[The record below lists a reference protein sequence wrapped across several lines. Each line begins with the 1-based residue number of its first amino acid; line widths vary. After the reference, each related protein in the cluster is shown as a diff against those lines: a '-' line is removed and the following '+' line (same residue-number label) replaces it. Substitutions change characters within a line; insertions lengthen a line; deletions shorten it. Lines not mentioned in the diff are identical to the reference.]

1 MPAKNKGVSLPSS
14 RLRFLCSL
22 KNFVITFNTSKMT
35 YPEYQ
40 GALLFR
46 CIFMF
51 PGRNL
56 SMRTSTRKHFDKLVC
71 LIISLSFF
79 VLTPSSLLAD
89 IDAPISTSED
99 YELDLGPQGKAKNR
113 DLYGFGTLLQSED
126 ISAGSWGSW
135 ELTYNVGKLG
145 VDDGGRVFL
154 LFNAVADWGKFQ
166 MDKPQGENFVS
177 ARTSNGVQVSIG
189 KDSRHAGPRPFWGGL
204 VLTVREGNLMAG
216 DKIVITL
223 GDRSGGSPGLRAPTI
238 SPHLP
243 HEFRFMV
250 DPLNAVRPVRV
261 LDSPNVRIIGAE
273 TVRLEALWPS
283 EAAAG
288 EKTWLLV
295 KAKDQW
301 GNPAKSYAGSIQ
313 FDTSSF
319 TNLPET
325 YRFTA
330 ADEGYHR
337 FEDITAPAA
346 GNFILGMRDK
356 NNSELSARTNLMVVK
371 DSPEFQLYCGDL
383 HGQHV
388 RGSTNLQ
395 QYAAYAQ
402 GFAGIDFMSWAVNDF
417 HITKNTWQG
426 IQTTSEKFNA
436 PGRFVVFPGYEWS
449 GTTGR
454 GGDHNVVYFE
464 ENETLYRSAY
474 VEEDLRGYDP
484 AMDRYSVDSLIAS
497 LRTDRVFLMP
507 HIGGRRA
514 NLDFYDP
521 KIMPIIEIYSA
532 HGQFEWFLKDA
543 LTRGLKVGFAASSD
557 DVFGKLGDSIPG
569 SGLFAVRGG
578 LTCIFAENLSRK
590 ALWQAIQARR
600 VYGTTGERMQL
611 RFKSGNHWLGEE
623 IHSQKPVTFS
633 VESSGTAGIERVELF
648 RGTELVHTH
657 NPKPEQAK
665 TRYKLIWRGAASRER
680 GRQTVW
686 QGAIR
691 LSSGTF
697 KNIMPYR
704 LDYPTEEYRQKDA
717 HTITFD
723 TITAGDEDGL
733 VLMIDGLEDT
743 SLSFESVTRARG
755 QFDDDSNGTRSIS
768 FSIPINEITAEDVIY
783 SAGGVD
789 REVVLRKVGSD
800 YPRSIRFDWADKEPP
815 EQTTAYWV
823 RVLQEDGATAWSSPI
838 FVSP

>member
-1 MPAKNKGVSLPSS
+1 MRSS
-14 RLRFLCSL
+14 
-22 KNFVITFNTSKMT
+22 
-35 YPEYQ
+35 
-40 GALLFR
+40 A
-46 CIFMF
+46 
-51 PGRNL
+51 
-56 SMRTSTRKHFDKLVC
+56 RKFFGKFAYR
-71 LIISLSFF
+71 IISIPFF
-79 VLTPSSLLAD
+79 ILIPASIHAD
-89 IDAPISTSED
+89 VDIPVSPSED
-99 YELDLGPQGKAKNR
+99 YDLDLGPQGKAKNR

-126 ISAGSWGSW
+126 IPAGSWGTW
-135 ELTYNVGKLG
+135 ELTYHVGKLG
-145 VDDGGRVFL
+145 VDDGARVFL

-166 MDKPQGENFVS
+166 MDNPQEENFVS
-177 ARTSNGVQVSIG
+177 ARTSSGVTVSIG
-189 KDSRHAGPRPFWGGL
+189 KESRHAGPRPFWGGL
-204 VLTVREGNLMAG
+204 VLTIREGNLVAG

-273 TVRLEALWPS
+273 TARLEALWPS
-283 EAAAG
+283 EVASG
-288 EKTWLLV
+288 ENTWLLV
-295 KAKDQW
+295 KAKDHW
-301 GNPAKSYAGSIQ
+301 GNPAKSYAGTIQ

-337 FEDITAPAA
+337 FEDIGVPAA
-346 GNFILGMRDK
+346 GHYILGLRDE
-356 NNSELSARTNLMVVK
+356 NHADLSARTNSMVVK
-371 DSPEFQLYCGDL
+371 DSSEFQLYCGDL

-388 RGSTNLQ
+388 RGSTNLE
-395 QYAAYAQ
+395 QYASYAH

-417 HITKNTWQG
+417 HITKRTWKG
-426 IQTTSEKFNA
+426 IQTTSEKFNS
-436 PGRFVVFPGYEWS
+436 PGRFIVFPGYEWS

-454 GGDHNVVYFE
+454 GGDHNVIYFK
-464 ENETLYRSAY
+464 ENEALYRSAY

-484 AMDRYSVDSLIAS
+484 SMDRYSVDSLIAS
-497 LRTDRVFLMP
+497 LKTDSVFLMP

-514 NLDFYDP
+514 NLDFHDP

-543 LTRGLKVGFAASSD
+543 LARGLKVGFAASSD

-569 SGLFAVRGG
+569 SGLFAVHGG
-578 LTCIFAENLSRK
+578 LTCVYAEDLSRK

-600 VYGTTGERMQL
+600 VYATSGERMQL

-633 VESSGTAGIERVELF
+633 VESSGTAGIERVEIF
-648 RGTELVHTH
+648 RGTEIVHTH
-657 NPKPEQAK
+657 SLKPEQAE

-680 GRQTVW
+680 GRQTLW
-686 QGAIR
+686 HGTIG
-691 LSSGTF
+691 LSSGSF
-697 KNIMPYR
+697 KNIRPYR
-704 LDYPTEEYRQKDA
+704 LDYPNEEYRQNDA

-733 VLMIDGLEDT
+733 VLEFEGVDDA
-743 SLSFESVTRARG
+743 SLNFESTTRARG
-755 QFDDDSNGTRSIS
+755 QFDDDANAARSIS
-768 FSIPINEITAEDVIY
+768 FSIPINKITGEDVIY

-789 REVVLRKVGSD
+789 REVVLRKVGGA
-800 YPRSIRFDWADKEPP
+800 YPRSIKFNWADDEQPD
-815 EQTTAYWV
+815 QTTAYWV
-823 RVLQEDGATAWSSPI
+823 RVMQEDGATAWSSPI